1 MTHWYLPGLLGLAL
15 FSAAQASH
23 LKASL
28 DDIVLLSQRGVSDK
42 TLLLFLEDRE
52 AAFTLDAESIDK
64 LILAGVSEDVIRYLL
79 AREPIVHTSRPAVI
93 YPVSTYVET
102 YPRYYYTPRYYR
114 TPYYAGYSDYP
125 YDWFGYGY
133 GGYRAHGG
141 HRATHFGGRH
151 DKHNRRDKHSTR
163 DKHGKQHDRFSG
175 GQHDVTGD
183 HRGVDHGN
191 QPHTGKDSR
200 HHRKDDQSHG
210 GMASRRSHRGGEQA
224 HTGTSGSHNNRRGG
238 HTSSVFAS
246 RGSHSSKGHSRG
258 HGGGGG
264 H

>member
-1 MTHWYLPGLLGLAL
+1 MTHWYLPGLLGLVL
-15 FSAAQASH
+15 FTGAQAAH

-42 TLLLFLEDRE
+42 TLLLFLENRK

-114 TPYYAGYSDYP
+114 TPYYS
-125 YDWFGYGY
+125 
-133 GGYRAHGG
+133 GYRAHSG

-151 DKHNRRDKHSTR
+151 DKDNRRDKH
-163 DKHGKQHDRFSG
+163 G
-175 GQHDVTGD
+175 
-183 HRGVDHGN
+183 
-191 QPHTGKDSR
+191 
-200 HHRKDDQSHG
+200 KDDQSHAG
-210 GMASRRSHRGGEQA
+210 RVGRNHRGEELA
-224 HTGTSGSHNNRRGG
+224 HTGTSGSHRSRGDRSRGDHSRRGE
-238 HTSSVFAS
+238 
-246 RGSHSSKGHSRG
+246 SHSSKGHRSGSGHSR
-258 HGGGGG
+258 GGG